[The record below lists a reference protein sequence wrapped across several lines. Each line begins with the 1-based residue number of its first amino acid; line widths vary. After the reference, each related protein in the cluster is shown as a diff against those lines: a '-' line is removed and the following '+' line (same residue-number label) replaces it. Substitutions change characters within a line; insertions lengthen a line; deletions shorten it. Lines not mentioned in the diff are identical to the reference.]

1 MVRIAQTRRLL
12 AFPYTRTALA
22 ALGVAAMGA
31 LIAQAQA
38 PAPPAAPKSPAKVAP
53 GKPPELAAA
62 AAPAAAPAEQGSL
75 LGGAWK
81 VNWVRLGKVTAMT
94 IGNEQGQPGI
104 VGFDSALTDLGG
116 GECKGG
122 GFAARSL
129 GGVYSS
135 GGDVN
140 MVGVADYM
148 RVVAKCAGGQ
158 LSLEAFGLA
167 GQPPQWVGRA
177 MLIDD
182 KGQRHSES
190 FIATR

>member
-1 MVRIAQTRRLL
+1 MIHTRIRRLP
-12 AFPYTRTALA
+12 AFPYMRTALA

-53 GKPPELAAA
+53 GKPPEVAA
-62 AAPAAAPAEQGSL
+62 AAPAPAAPEQGSL

-81 VNWVRLGKVTAMT
+81 VNWVRLGKVTALT

-104 VGFDSALTDLGG
+104 VGFESALTDLNG

-129 GGVYSS
+129 GGVYSN

-148 RVVAKCAGGQ
+148 RVVAKCASGQ

-177 MLIDD
+177 VVIDD
-182 KGQRHSES
+182 KGQRRSEG
-190 FIATR
+190 FVATR